1 MSQERFTH
9 KLIRWPRISLR
20 SLRAQ
25 LLLWVALPV
34 AVSLLAMSLTEVQG
48 HERAMQ
54 QLVQERA
61 DSITQAAAALISSRL
76 DQGKDSLVQLAADLA
91 VTDTNGDTWASI
103 LSSSFKTSSMFEAGL
118 AIFDASGRQITASPS
133 SDWHEQAEVLTLIRR
148 ISANHTSAS
157 ITLETNGEG
166 LFVVQGVPLI
176 AGPDANSLVL
186 VGATRLE
193 SLALRDLL
201 QPLAL
206 TPTGEVEIQTESGT
220 RLVWLAG
227 DSHLDLSASEDK
239 IVTAQAK
246 VEPIG
251 WTISLRESWA
261 DLVPPVLR
269 FENIIFF
276 VVAAAV
282 AVSLMSAY
290 FGLRNIV
297 QPLQKLD
304 VAASKVGWGDFDEI
318 QKPVGGVQ
326 EIEELRLALARMAG
340 QVRQYQKELQ
350 SYIGAMTLG
359 QEEERKRLARELHDE
374 TVQALIALNQ
384 QVELI
389 ERRLEADP
397 NSAATRLRELRPL
410 LAETIAGVRRQI
422 QDLRPLYLEDLG
434 FVPALEMLVR
444 QTAQRYNLIGDFE
457 FSGHPQRR
465 LPPTIEI
472 SAYRIVQEALRNVA
486 AHAQATWLHVELIF
500 DPEGITL
507 RVEDDGIG
515 FDNPAHPY
523 ELAQHGHYGLLG
535 MQERAQLHGGKLH
548 IESEP
553 GKGTT
558 IEVWLAA
565 PSEAT

>member
-9 KLIRWPRISLR
+9 KLIRWPRISLH

-25 LLLWVALPV
+25 LFLWVALPV
-34 AVSLLAMSLTEVQG
+34 AVSLLALSLTEVQG

-61 DSITQAAAALISSRL
+61 DSITQAAAALLTSRL

-91 VTDTNGDTWASI
+91 VTGTGDDTWTSI
-103 LSSSFKTSSMFEAGL
+103 LNSSFNTSSLFEAGL
-118 AIFDASGRQITASPS
+118 AIFDADGRRIAASPS
-133 SDWHEQAEVLTLIRR
+133 NSWQEQAEILALIRQV
-148 ISANHTSAS
+148 SENHTPSS
-157 ITLETNGEG
+157 ITLETSGDG
-166 LFVVQGVPLI
+166 ILVVQGVPLVTGSDT
-176 AGPDANSLVL
+176 GPLVL
-186 VGATRLE
+186 VGATTLE
-193 SLALRDLL
+193 SLALTDLL

-206 TPTGEVEIQTESGT
+206 TPAGEVQIQTESGIQ
-220 RLVWLAG
+220 LVRLAG
-227 DSHLDLSASEDK
+227 DLHFDLSGSEDK
-239 IVTAQAK
+239 IVTAQAQVK
-246 VEPIG
+246 PIG
-251 WTISLRESWA
+251 WTIALRESWA

-269 FENIIFF
+269 FENIVFF

-326 EIEELRLALARMAG
+326 EIEELRLALARMAS

-397 NSAATRLRELRPL
+397 NSAAARLRELRPL
-410 LAETIAGVRRQI
+410 LTETIAGVRRQI

-457 FSGHPQRR
+457 FSGRPQRR
-465 LPPTIEI
+465 LPSTIEI

-515 FDNPAHPY
+515 FDNPSHPY
-523 ELAQHGHYGLLG
+523 ELAQQGHYGLLG
-535 MQERAQLHGGKLH
+535 MQERAQLHGGKVH